1 MKNLITAFSVLT
13 MVNTLSAKKMLE
25 IPLEKRQVNR
35 QRSIRKRTLVQDVT
49 DDFESVPKS
58 TLDDYLEFELGNFK
72 NTQYYGS
79 LFVGSSQDEFEF
91 IFDTGSPWLWISTDE
106 CLNCHTDDLWS
117 TSSSETFE
125 R

>member
-35 QRSIRKRTLVQDVT
+35 PKGIRNLRRTLVQDVT
-49 DDFESVPKS
+49 DDFESVPQS
-58 TLDDYLEFELGNFK
+58 TVDDYLEFELGNFK

-117 TSSSETFE
+117 TGSS
-125 R
+125 